1 MNINNG
7 LDRCYQL
14 QNNLDLEELGILTRS
29 AISDSSKPLFTGV
42 LDGNGYTISNL
53 KINENDSSGTGLFR
67 GISGNASIQNLTLQ
81 AFTITGGNLVGALI
95 GQVNNGTGNLIE
107 NIHVTASVIRGSR
120 DVGGLIGMVLSSHI
134 TLSSITINGHVNPTS
149 DLFNCEGG
157 TCTYGQAGGVI
168 GRSQQSTIILK
179 NITNTGVVSGT
190 EDSLGGIIGDVVL
203 TNITMTDIRN
213 IGIVSGASF
222 VGGIIGRTFAGIS
235 IITMTSIIN
244 EANISGTND
253 SVGGLIG
260 EAKQSS
266 ISMREITN
274 TGNISGN
281 DNIGG
286 IFGLIRSEGAP
297 NHVVSITDITNTGN
311 VSGALI
317 VGGIVGHIL
326 DSNTNLTG
334 SNITLTGPGITTFNN
349 IFTTGHVI
357 GQIQNGP
364 EVNLFD
370 ININRPEDNL
380 QLVGNV
386 NASNDHS
393 IKENNVNVKDTSKSI
408 FTDASI
414 TK

>member
-14 QNNLDLEELGILTRS
+14 QNNLNLEELGILTRS
-29 AISDSSKPLFTGV
+29 AIFNPFTGV

-53 KINENDSSGTGLFR
+53 KINDENHNYNGLFR
-67 GISGNASIQNLTLQ
+67 VINGNASIQNLTLQ
-81 AFTITGGNLVGALI
+81 AFTITGGSFVGALI
-95 GQVNNGTGNLIE
+95 GEVNAGTGNIIE
-107 NIHVTASVIRGSR
+107 NIHVTASVIRGII
-120 DVGGLIGMVLSSHI
+120 DVGGLIGVVLSSHI
-134 TLSSITINGHVNPTS
+134 TLSSITINGHVNPTRVLS
-149 DLFNCEGG
+149 SCT
-157 TCTYGQAGGVI
+157 TCTYGRAGGVI

-190 EDSLGGIIGDVVL
+190 ENSLGGIIGVVGGG
-203 TNITMTDIRN
+203 NITMTDIRN

-222 VGGIIGRTFAGIS
+222 VGGIIGETKTPDS

-244 EANISGTND
+244 EGNISGTDN

-260 EAKQSS
+260 EAMFSN
-266 ISMREITN
+266 ITMREITN

-286 IFGLIRSEGAP
+286 IFGLIRSGGAP

-311 VSGALI
+311 VSGTLI
-317 VGGIVGHIL
+317 VGGIVGDIT
-326 DSNTNLTG
+326 DADTNLTG
-334 SNITLTGPGITTFNN
+334 SNITVTGPGITTGS
-349 IFTTGHVI
+349 TTGHVI
-357 GQIQNGP
+357 GQIQTHSP

-370 ININRPEDNL
+370 ININRPENDL
-380 QLVGNV
+380 KLVGNV
-386 NASNDHS
+386 SASNDHS
-393 IKENNVNVKDTSKSI
+393 IKENNVNVKDISKSI